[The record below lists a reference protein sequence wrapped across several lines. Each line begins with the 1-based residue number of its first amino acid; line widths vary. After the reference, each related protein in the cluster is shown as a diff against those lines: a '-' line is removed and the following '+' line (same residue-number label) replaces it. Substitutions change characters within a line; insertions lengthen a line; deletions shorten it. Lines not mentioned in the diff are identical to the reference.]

1 MQIQKCNSER
11 FISSSITL
19 RQWTMDCPHF
29 TSWPIRKKRRGCNSA
44 NYINTVLLWFIR
56 VCVRSGCSVW
66 KYKITHPTTWCS
78 CEFDLNYFLKGHR
91 VPLLLHLSVCGLTDC
106 PVCLSVCDT
115 DCRTSVRFGGGARRG
130 FYFGLKMN
138 NEWTELW
145 TESELKG
152 KNELLKKLTV

>member
-91 VPLLLHLSVCGLTDC
+91 GAFTFTPLCLWINWLPGLSVCLTQTAGL
-106 PVCLSVCDT
+106 LW
-115 DCRTSVRFGGGARRG
+115 GLGAGPGEG
-130 FYFGLKMN
+130 FILGWKWIT
-138 NEWTELW
+138 NELN
-145 TESELKG
+145 SEQNPSLKG
-152 KNELLKKLTV
+152 KMNF

>member
-56 VCVRSGCSVW
+56 VCERSGCSVW

-78 CEFDLNYFLKGHR
+78 CEFDLNYFLKGHG

-106 PVCLSVCDT
+106 LVCLSVT
-115 DCRTSVRFGGGARRG
+115 QTAGLLWGLGAGPGKG
-130 FYFGLKMN
+130 FILGWKWIT
-138 NEWTELW
+138 NELN
-145 TESELKG
+145 SEQNPSLKG
-152 KNELLKKLTV
+152 KMNF